1 LFKFAKFDSFRGAYH
16 FDLAENTDL
25 YAGVM
30 FAYNFIS
37 YSDSNNSF
45 LNSITD
51 SELTFPRKVDE
62 FSD

>member
-1 LFKFAKFDSFRGAYH
+1 MFKFAKFDSFCGAYH
-16 FDLAENTDL
+16 FDVAENTDL

-37 YSDSNNSF
+37 YSDSDNSF

-51 SELTFPRKVDE
+51 SELTFH
-62 FSD
+62 